1 MRVSV
6 RSAHSLIPLPKVL
19 RCSPWWRSLALTPR
33 GRACLA
39 VLAAMLLRDWGALK
53 DLNVLQGGDTEIDIE
68 IDPELVPILEPQ
80 FLDEKLQ
87 ALSQK
92 WSG

>member
-1 MRVSV
+1 MGCRCPEWCSV
-6 RSAHSLIPLPKVL
+6 
-19 RCSPWWRSLALTPR
+19 
-33 GRACLA
+33 
-39 VLAAMLLRDWGALK
+39 
-53 DLNVLQGGDTEIDIE
+53 VLQGEDTEIDIE
-68 IDPELVPILEPQ
+68 IDPELVPVLEPQ